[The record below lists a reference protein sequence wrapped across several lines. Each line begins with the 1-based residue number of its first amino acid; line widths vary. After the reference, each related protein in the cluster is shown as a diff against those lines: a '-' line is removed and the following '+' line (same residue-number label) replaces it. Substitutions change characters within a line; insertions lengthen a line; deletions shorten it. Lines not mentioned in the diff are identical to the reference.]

1 MLNARRPTRDR
12 RSAPGAPVEAPP
24 VLPLTPALLER
35 TALWHLGRKAMTT
48 VEMRTVL
55 QKKAARHPPHEE
67 SQTWIEALVARYTE
81 TQVLNDAQVSRDRI
95 ELGRGRG
102 WSKRRIEQK
111 LRGVDADVRSE
122 AFADIDTREP
132 DADGETGES
141 AELTA
146 ARIFVAKKRLS
157 EKPPEKALGALARQG
172 FSYGVAKAA
181 LSPRGE

>member
-1 MLNARRPTRDR
+1 MLNTHRPSRDR
-12 RSAPGAPVEAPP
+12 RSAPGASADAPP
-24 VLPLTPALLER
+24 ALPLTPALLER

-55 QKKAARHPPHEE
+55 QKKAARHPPCEE
-67 SQTWIEALVARYTE
+67 SQGWIEALVARYTE
-81 TQVLNDAQVSRDRI
+81 THVLDDAQVSRDRI
-95 ELGRGRG
+95 EIGRGRG

-111 LRGVDADVRSE
+111 LRGVDAEVRSE
-122 AFADIDTREP
+122 AFTDVDTREP
-132 DADGETGES
+132 PESGES

-181 LSPRGE
+181 LTAPVE

>member
-12 RSAPGAPVEAPP
+12 RSAPDAPP
-24 VLPLTPALLER
+24 APELTPALLER

-67 SQTWIEALVARYTE
+67 SQAWIEVLVARYTE
-81 TQVLNDAQVSRDRI
+81 SHVLDDAQVSRDRI

-111 LRGVDADVRSE
+111 LRGVDADVRNE
-122 AFADIDTREP
+122 AFTDVDTREP
-132 DADGETGES
+132 DASGES

-146 ARIFVAKKRLS
+146 ARIFVAKKRLN
-157 EKPPEKALGALARQG
+157 EKPSEKALGALARQG
-172 FSYGVAKAA
+172 FSYAVAKAA
-181 LSPRGE
+181 LSPRE